1 MHKMAGIVR
10 YSLMAVLFVVLAAC
24 SEILRDHGYVP
35 TKEDLATIQVGTDTK
50 DSVVA
55 AIGQPT
61 AAGILDVSGWYYVQ
75 SRFRHF
81 AYKEPREIDRQVVA
95 ISFDS
100 RGKVANIE
108 RFGLERGRV
117 VTLSRRVTASSVRDT
132 VFLRQLLGNLGRLDA
147 GQLFGG

>member
-1 MHKMAGIVR
+1 MVAILLG
-10 YSLMAVLFVVLAAC
+10 LASCTA
-24 SEILRDHGYVP
+24 IFRDHGYVP
-35 TKEDLATIQVGTDTK
+35 TQTDLEAIRVGVDTK
-50 DSVVA
+50 DSVVT

-81 AYKEPREIDRQVVA
+81 GYKEPREIDRQVLA
-95 ISFDS
+95 ISFDA

-108 RFGLERGRV
+108 HFGLERGRV